1 MKPRG
6 WMWRLRQRWQLLVF
20 VLPAF
25 LYILIFDYRPMY
37 GIVIA
42 FQDFKLMKGIPGSAY
57 VGLENFR
64 RLFSSYWFPIIL
76 KNTLSISLL
85 SLLLSFPLPILL
97 ALMVNEMKSPVLKK
111 GFQTMSY
118 APHFISVVVVCAMTT
133 LFLSPSSGVIS
144 RFFALFGGEPRALI
158 QEPRAFKWIYVL
170 SGMWQNTGWDAASPV
185 TVWRSRPIA
194 CRRPAWPWARPSARR
209 RHCRRGAAR
218 ACGRC
223 ALRRSL
229 RRCGK
234 TEPLFR
240 SDPGAGRSR
249 AGCAIAPGR
258 RIFHIIANGSK
269 SRKRGPYP
277 PFSTFFSFFWQDGAP
292 TGFCGLERFS
302 VLPEEP
308 RGAMR
313 GEIPENGSRRS
324 VRRPERKALC
334 AAGFVLRRCFGDVG
348 KVWTISPVLGQNYHC
363 DGRI

>member
-170 SGMWQNTGWDAASPV
+170 SGMWQNTGWDAIIYFAALSGVDPQLLEAADIDGANRIQKIIHVNFPV
-185 TVWRSRPIA
+185 LVPTIVVLFILS
-194 CRRPAWPWARPSARR
+194 
-209 RHCRRGAAR
+209 
-218 ACGRC
+218 CGSV
-223 ALRRSL
+223 LGVGYEKVL
-229 RRCGK
+229 LLQN
-234 TEPLFR
+234 TL
-240 SDPGAGRSR
+240 
-249 AGCAIAPGR
+249 
-258 RIFHIIANGSK
+258 NVTGSEVISTYVYK
-269 SRKRGPYP
+269 MGLQKNDFS
-277 PFSTFFSFFWQDGAP
+277 FSTAA
-292 TGFCGLERFS
+292 GLFNS
-302 VLPEEP
+302 VVNCLILV
-308 RGAMR
+308 AV
-313 GEIPENGSRRS
+313 NALSRRATENS
-324 VRRPERKALC
+324 L
-334 AAGFVLRRCFGDVG
+334 
-348 KVWTISPVLGQNYHC
+348 W
-363 DGRI
+363 